1 MNVLEIVGFVA
12 ALLMMI
18 FINAKQNRERHQKD
32 EEDIAEVVLKPS
44 PPLRNKQKMPHPP
57 AIPERVKA
65 QKAALKDVGELRT
78 KKYEFKT
85 TLEGY
90 LEDSATA
97 RKENKHS
104 TLEDRLPKIGSY
116 KVFRSDVPTRGD
128 EILKRNKSL
137 KDAIILQEILNKPKS
152 LRNE

>member
-1 MNVLEIVGFVA
+1 MNVLEIIGFVA

-32 EEDIAEVVLKPS
+32 EEDVPEVVLRPS
-44 PPLRNKQKMPHPP
+44 PPQHPKQRLPHPP
-57 AIPERVKA
+57 SLPAKAKA
-65 QKAALKDVGELRT
+65 QKAPLKNVGELSPR
-78 KKYEFKT
+78 KYEFKT

-116 KVFRSDVPTRGD
+116 KVFRSDLPTRGD
-128 EILKRNKSL
+128 EILKRNKNL
-137 KDAIILQEILNKPKS
+137 KDAIILQEILNKPKA